1 MDPFT
6 ICTGV
11 TGFLLL
17 AIELVKILTEYT
29 NTVKSAPSEAH
40 TLLTELVSLSQA
52 LKQLTDFLKKPEH
65 GVSFNETSV
74 LCSVVTICD
83 MKIKNL
89 HVKLEKF
96 RSTGG
101 MGDSWKWPFQ
111 KQECLEITQTL
122 HHCAATIQLSL
133 TISNG

>member
-1 MDPFT
+1 MDPLT
-6 ICTGV
+6 ISTGV

-29 NTVKSAPSEAH
+29 TTIKSAPSEAQ
-40 TLLTELVSLSQA
+40 TLLTELVSLTQA
-52 LKQLTDFLKKPEH
+52 LQQLTDFLKKPEH
-65 GVSFNETSV
+65 SVSFHETSV
-74 LCSVVTICD
+74 LCSVVAICD
-83 MKIKNL
+83 TRIKNL
-89 HVKLEKF
+89 HAKLDKF
-96 RSTGG
+96 RSAGG
-101 MGDSWKWPFQ
+101 IRDNWKWPFQ

>member
-6 ICTGV
+6 ISTGV

-29 NTVKSAPSEAH
+29 TTVKSAPSEAQ

-52 LKQLTDFLKKPEH
+52 LQQLTDFLKKPKH
-65 GVSFNETSV
+65 SVSFHETSV

-83 MKIKNL
+83 NKIKNL
-89 HVKLEKF
+89 HAKLDKC
-96 RSTGG
+96 RSAGG
-101 MGDSWKWPFQ
+101 MGDKWKWPFQ